1 MKVHLQQKKD
11 YWDKNVKLSDRIRPN
26 SEAAPWVIDEV
37 KKLEERLSTA
47 EAMLKGPTKLLLIP
61 ELMKQ
66 AGWRRCAKGQKTTQH
81 CGMAEQARADEREAC
96 AKICEKMAARC
107 NDIRKAAL
115 EVAAENI
122 RGGTNELR

>member
-37 KKLEERLSTA
+37 KKLEEKLSKA
-47 EAMLKGPTKLLLIP
+47 EAMLKEPTKLLLIP

-66 AGWRRCAKGQKTTQH
+66 AGWMKIPKPLTEDEMELVYRGLYGAGTEHENLVEMGQ
-81 CGMAEQARADEREAC
+81 AVERAHGIGVD
-96 AKICEKMAARC
+96 K
-107 NDIRKAAL
+107 
-115 EVAAENI
+115 
-122 RGGTNELR
+122 